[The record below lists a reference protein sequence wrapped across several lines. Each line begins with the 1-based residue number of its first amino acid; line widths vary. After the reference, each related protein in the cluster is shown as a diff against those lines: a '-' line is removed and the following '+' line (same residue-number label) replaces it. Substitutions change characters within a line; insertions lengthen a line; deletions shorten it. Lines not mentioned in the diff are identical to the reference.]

1 MKKIVILLISIS
13 VVAGLS
19 SCHKFLDIKPK
30 GYTIPQYY
38 EDYAKLMNSMDL
50 VRVSAAYPNY
60 LTDDAAAGE
69 DNDVTVGASYLDMS
83 DYKKALYSF
92 QPGAV
97 FSAGSMDPLW
107 EPAYSHIYTYNIVI
121 NNIMAVPD
129 ATDGDKKQLRA
140 EALVGRALEFLNLV
154 NAYAKHY
161 DPATAATDYGIPLV
175 LSEDINASYKR
186 NTVQEVYDKI
196 KADLEEG
203 LKDLPTKPKNIFRPS
218 KSVGYSF
225 LSRMYLYMGRYDDAL
240 SNARS
245 ALALNNNLLDY
256 TLYTNIDGITFGR
269 VCLTSD
275 NTQRFPDANLSS
287 ESIWVKLGSA
297 SSSSVNA
304 AVYASDDLQ
313 QAFGRNL
320 PANATDMRWQLFFCH
335 GQSAFGLDVVK
346 FPGRHLYAPYI
357 DFNLGLSSGEIYL
370 VAAECEARV
379 GDKDQALKYLDAI
392 RNKRI
397 KNNQPLVAASKDEA
411 LQLALDE
418 RRREMCLVGC
428 TRLIDLKRL
437 NKDPRF
443 AKTVTHKRGTVTY
456 TLAPNDNK
464 YILPVPPKVLEFNHD
479 MPLYER

>member
-1 MKKIVILLISIS
+1 MKKIVAILIS
-13 VVAGLS
+13 VTVMAGLS
-19 SCHKFLDIKPK
+19 SCHKFLDVKPK
-30 GYTIPQYY
+30 GYTIPQFY

-50 VRVSAAYPNY
+50 VRVSSVYPNY
-60 LTDDAAAGE
+60 LTDDVLAGD
-69 DNDVTVGASYLDMS
+69 DNDVTVSASYLDLD

-92 QPGAV
+92 KPGAV
-97 FSAGSMDPLW
+97 FSPGSSDPLW

-129 ATDGDKKQLRA
+129 ATDAEKKQLKA
-140 EALVGRALEFLNLV
+140 EALVGRALEFLTLV

-175 LSEDINASYKR
+175 LSEDINAPYKR
-186 NTVQEVYDKI
+186 NTVQEVYDKV

-203 LKDLPTKPKNIFRPS
+203 LKDLPANPKTIFRPS

-225 LSRMYLYMGRYDDAL
+225 LSRMYLYMGKYDEAL
-240 SNARS
+240 ANAKS
-245 ALALNNNLLDY
+245 ALALNSTLLDY
-256 TLYTNIDGITFGR
+256 TLYTNITGVTFGR
-269 VCLTSD
+269 VCLISD
-275 NTQRFPDANLSS
+275 NTERFPDADLSP
-287 ESIWVKLGSA
+287 ESIWVRFGSA
-297 SSSSVNA
+297 SSASLNA
-304 AVYASDDLQ
+304 EVYASEDLQ

-320 PANATDMRWQLFFCH
+320 PSTATDMRWQLFFCH
-335 GQSAFGLDVVK
+335 GQSEFGLDVVT
-346 FPGRHLYAPYI
+346 FPGRTLYAPYTN
-357 DFNLGLSSGEIYL
+357 FNFGLSSAEIYL
-370 VAAECEARV
+370 IAAECEARV

-397 KNNQPLVAASKDEA
+397 QNNQPLVAASKDEA
-411 LQLALDE
+411 LKLALDE

-437 NKDPRF
+437 NKDTRF
-443 AKTVTHKRGTVTY
+443 AKTVTHKLGGTTY

-464 YILPVPPKVLEFNHD
+464 YILSVPPKVLEFNHE